1 MRQSHR
7 KRDMTLTIKNRLYI
21 LSFIPLLLMAIG
33 MMSVTYMKSTE
44 LTAQQVES
52 TRSNM
57 MAMKEK
63 ELKAYLQMAQSSI
76 SPFLERGATL
86 EEALPTLR
94 TLEYGESGYI
104 FGYDSKGVRVVVGQ
118 NTDGI
123 GKNYYD
129 LQDKKGNYL
138 IRDLIKNSK
147 LGEFTTYYFPKLGQS
162 EALPK
167 LSYSIFIPQ
176 WDLMLGTGFY
186 TDDIDAVIAEMKE
199 SSNAALQSSLT
210 AIALFCGLIAVVVA
224 VFAVAVNRT
233 IMKPL
238 EQFDRSISAFASGE
252 ADLTARMETF
262 KAPEFTKLSE
272 NFNAFVAS
280 LQTII
285 RSVSDVGQQV
295 VSETSSMSS
304 RAAQVDE
311 LATGQREETEQVA
324 TAMTEMTTTA
334 QEISSNA
341 SQAAD
346 SAKLAENNAKE
357 AQQIVNAAAD
367 SVAGL
372 ASEVSEANT
381 VVSRLEGDVQNISSS
396 LAVIQD
402 IAEQTNLL
410 ALNAAIEAARAGE
423 QGRGFAVV
431 ADEVRKLASRT
442 QESTGDIHKMIEQ
455 LKAASDAA
463 VKAMDSSQNR
473 SAQTVEEANAAAAAL
488 AKIQES
494 IDTIMDMN
502 SLIATAT
509 EQQNIVGQEI
519 SQRIV
524 VISDQSSQSAS
535 LANQNRAGSQN
546 LNNRANELY
555 HLVDRFTV

>member
-1 MRQSHR
+1 
-7 KRDMTLTIKNRLYI
+7 MTLTIKNRLYI

-118 NTDGI
+118 NNDGI

-167 LSYSIFIPQ
+167 LSYSIFVPQ

-199 SSNAALQSSLT
+199 SSNVALQSSLT
-210 AIALFCGLIAVVVA
+210 AIAIFCGLIALVVA
-224 VFAVAVNRT
+224 AFAVAVNRT
-233 IMKPL
+233 IMRPL

-285 RSVSDVGQQV
+285 RSVSDVDQQV
-295 VSETSSMSS
+295 VAETSSMSS

-311 LATGQREETEQVA
+311 IATGQREETEQVA

-346 SAKLAENNAKE
+346 SAKLAEGNAKE

-473 SAQTVEEANAAAAAL
+473 SAQTVEEANAAAKAL
-488 AKIQES
+488 AKIQAS

-524 VISDQSSQSAS
+524 VISDQSSQSAE
-535 LANQNRAGSQN
+535 LANQNRTGSQN
-546 LNNRANELY
+546 LNSRANELY

>member
-1 MRQSHR
+1 
-7 KRDMTLTIKNRLYI
+7 MTLTIKNRLYI

-63 ELKAYLQMAQSSI
+63 ELKAYLQMAYSSI
-76 SPFLERGATL
+76 SPFLDKGATL

-104 FGYDSKGVRVVVGQ
+104 FGYNSKGVRVVVGQ
-118 NTDGI
+118 NSDGI

-199 SSNAALQSSLT
+199 SSNVALQSSLT
-210 AIALFCGLIAVVVA
+210 AIAIFCGLIALVVA

-233 IMKPL
+233 IMQPL

-252 ADLTARMETF
+252 ADLTARMEKF

-295 VSETSSMSS
+295 VSETTSMSS

-311 LATGQREETEQVA
+311 IATGQREETEQVA

-346 SAKLAENNAKE
+346 SAKLAEGNAKE
-357 AQQIVNAAAD
+357 AQQIVNAAAN

-396 LAVIQD
+396 LTVIQD

-442 QESTGDIHKMIEQ
+442 QESTGDIHKMIQQ

-463 VKAMDSSQNR
+463 VKAMDSSQNK

-546 LNNRANELY
+546 LNSRANELY

>member
-1 MRQSHR
+1 
-7 KRDMTLTIKNRLYI
+7 MTLTIKNRLYI

-76 SPFLERGATL
+76 SPFLDRGATL

-118 NTDGI
+118 NDDGI

-210 AIALFCGLIAVVVA
+210 AIAIFCGLIALVVA

-295 VSETSSMSS
+295 VAETSSMSS

-311 LATGQREETEQVA
+311 IATGQREETEQVA

-346 SAKLAENNAKE
+346 SAKLAEGNAKE

-372 ASEVSEANT
+372 AIEVSEANT

-524 VISDQSSQSAS
+524 VISDQSSQSAA

-546 LNNRANELY
+546 LNSRANELY

>member
-1 MRQSHR
+1 
-7 KRDMTLTIKNRLYI
+7 MTLTIKNRLYI

-63 ELKAYLQMAQSSI
+63 ELKAYLQMAYSSI
-76 SPFLERGATL
+76 SPFLDKGATL

-104 FGYDSKGVRVVVGQ
+104 FGYNSKGVRVVVGQ
-118 NTDGI
+118 NSDGI

-199 SSNAALQSSLT
+199 SSNVALQSSLT
-210 AIALFCGLIAVVVA
+210 AIAIFCGLIALVVA

-233 IMKPL
+233 IMQPL

-252 ADLTARMETF
+252 ADLTARMEHF

-295 VSETSSMSS
+295 VSETTSMSS
-304 RAAQVDE
+304 RAAQVDQI
-311 LATGQREETEQVA
+311 ATGQREETEQVA

-346 SAKLAENNAKE
+346 SAKQAETNAKE
-357 AQQIVNAAAD
+357 AQQIVNAAAN

-396 LAVIQD
+396 LTVIQD

-442 QESTGDIHKMIEQ
+442 QESTGDIHKMIQQ

-488 AKIQES
+488 AKIQAS

-535 LANQNRAGSQN
+535 LANQNRTGSQN
-546 LNNRANELY
+546 LNSRANELY

>member
-1 MRQSHR
+1 
-7 KRDMTLTIKNRLYI
+7 MTLTIKNRLYI

-63 ELKAYLQMAQSSI
+63 ELKAYLQMAYSSI
-76 SPFLERGATL
+76 SPFLDKGATL

-118 NTDGI
+118 SNDGI

-129 LQDKKGNYL
+129 LQDKQGNYL

-147 LGEFTTYYFPKLGQS
+147 LGEFTTYYFPKPGQS
-162 EALPK
+162 VALPK
-167 LSYSIFIPQ
+167 LSYSVFVPQ

-199 SSNAALQSSLT
+199 SSNVALQSSLT
-210 AIALFCGLIAVVVA
+210 AIAIFCGLIALVVA

-233 IMKPL
+233 IMQPL

-252 ADLTARMETF
+252 ADLTARMEKF

-295 VSETSSMSS
+295 VAETSSMSS

-311 LATGQREETEQVA
+311 IATGQREETEQVA

-346 SAKLAENNAKE
+346 SAKLAEGNAKE
-357 AQQIVNAAAD
+357 AQQIVNAAAN

-396 LAVIQD
+396 LTVIQD

-442 QESTGDIHKMIEQ
+442 QESTGDIHKMIQQ

-463 VKAMDSSQNR
+463 VKAMDSSQNK

-546 LNNRANELY
+546 LNSRANELY

>member
-1 MRQSHR
+1 
-7 KRDMTLTIKNRLYI
+7 MTLTIKNRLYI

-63 ELKAYLQMAQSSI
+63 ELKAYLQMAYSAI
-76 SPFLERGATL
+76 SPFLDRGATL

-118 NTDGI
+118 SNDGI

-129 LQDKKGNYL
+129 LQDKQGNYL
-138 IRDLIKNSK
+138 IRDLIKNAK
-147 LGEFTTYYFPKLGQS
+147 LGEFTTYYFPKPGQS
-162 EALPK
+162 VALPK
-167 LSYSIFIPQ
+167 LSYSVFVPQ

-186 TDDIDAVIAEMKE
+186 TDDIDAVIEEMKE
-199 SSNAALQSSLT
+199 SSNAALQGSLT
-210 AIALFCGLIAVVVA
+210 AIAIFCGFIALVVA
-224 VFAVAVNRT
+224 IFAVAVNRT
-233 IMKPL
+233 IMQPL

-295 VSETSSMSS
+295 VAETSSMSS

-311 LATGQREETEQVA
+311 IATGQREETEQVA

-346 SAKLAENNAKE
+346 SAKLAEGNAKE

-524 VISDQSSQSAS
+524 VISDQSSQSAA
-535 LANQNRAGSQN
+535 LANQNRTGSQN
-546 LNNRANELY
+546 LNSRANELY